1 VTSYPSEAET
11 ILCGIDLG
19 SNSFHMVI
27 ARVGSSGRFT
37 FIDRRKEYVRLAA
50 GLKPD
55 GSLEVATR
63 KRAIDCLSR
72 FGDRLQNLSER
83 NVRVVGTNTFRK
95 AKDPEFIREAQ
106 EAIGKTIHIV
116 SGHEEA
122 RLVYQGVGFSVTEPG
137 VRLVVDIGGGSTEFI
152 LGRDEDINEATSHYC
167 GCVSWTL
174 RFFPDGKITKS
185 AYEKAVM
192 AARREIGNDVRRFR
206 GRHDLALGSS
216 GTINAIE
223 RLCGELGLSDEGISV
238 ESLKALEKQIF
249 KAGHLNA
256 LNFESISQERQQV
269 LPGGLA
275 ILRAVFRTL
284 RVKQMRAV
292 STALREGV
300 LLDLWGR
307 KQNKDVRGETVSA
320 MQDRFEVDREQA
332 TRVQET
338 VLNLFD
344 QCAEGIGVP
353 RHPFRNWVRYAAA
366 MHEIGL
372 FLGFSGYHK
381 HGAYLLANGDLPGFS
396 WQEQRALAA
405 LVMGHRGKFEP
416 NRMRRLKPG
425 RELPMELVLL
435 LRVARRLHR
444 RRSPKPLPAIHAT
457 GKPGNI
463 ILRFPEGWLDERPL
477 TVADLN
483 QEGVLARKQ
492 EIQLDFE

>member
-1 VTSYPSEAET
+1 MTPYPSEKET

-19 SNSFHMVI
+19 SNSFHMVV

-50 GLKPD
+50 GLKED
-55 GSLEVATR
+55 GSLDEETR
-63 KRAIDCLSR
+63 QRAIDCLSR
-72 FGDRLQNLSER
+72 FGDRLQHLPER
-83 NVRVVGTNTFRK
+83 NIRVVGTNTFRK
-95 AKDPEFIREAQ
+95 AKDPVFFKDAQ
-106 EAIGKTIHIV
+106 KAIGKTIHIV

-122 RLVYQGVGFSVTEPG
+122 RLVYQGVGFSVPDSGT
-137 VRLVVDIGGGSTEFI
+137 RLVVDIGGGSTEFI
-152 LGRDEDINEATSHYC
+152 LGTDDDIEEAASHYC

-174 RFFPDGKITKS
+174 RFFPDGVITKER
-185 AYEKAVM
+185 YEKAVL

-223 RLCGELGLSDEGISV
+223 RLCGELGLSDEGITLEALAALEKNV
-238 ESLKALEKQIF
+238 CNVGHIESLK
-249 KAGHLNA
+249 
-256 LNFESISQERQQV
+256 FESISQERQQV

-284 RVKQMRAV
+284 GVSQMRAV
-292 STALREGV
+292 PTALREGV

-307 KQNKDVRGETVSA
+307 KQNKDVRGETVKA
-320 MQDRFEVDREQA
+320 MQERFEVDKDQA
-332 TRVQET
+332 ARVQET

-344 QCAEGIGVP
+344 QCAEGIGIP
-353 RHPFRNWVRYAAA
+353 HHPFRRWIRYAAA

-416 NRMRRLKPG
+416 LRMNRLKPG
-425 RELPMELVLL
+425 RELPLELVLL

-444 RRSPKPLPAIHAT
+444 RRSPKPLPSIEARGAVGEVT
-457 GKPGNI
+457 LK
-463 ILRFPEGWLDERPL
+463 FPDGWLEERPL
-477 TVADLN
+477 TVADLR
-483 QEGVLARKQ
+483 QEKTLAKKQ
-492 EIQLDFE
+492 GIELTFK